1 MSSDYSIEAV
11 KRTNRNKQKQ
21 SMEAMG
27 SANAARSSAQPAAI
41 AVQQSQAARPNDSV
55 QLSDEVKEV
64 SKTGSNNIASLKQG
78 ILHIQNQAN
87 ATSATQQTEGVK
99 PIDNER
105 KGLQAAKPESTRLGM
120 DPGMKSGGVMGT
132 KGIEAG
138 FDSGM
143 NKGAV
148 FSSRRTDKVKKPAGE
163 GLATKKVEEP
173 KVDPTGVKKTT
184 PGETPHQAN
193 QAKPDH
199 KVNELNKSQEVSK
212 TRQLSV

>member
-27 SANAARSSAQPAAI
+27 AANAARSSAQPAAV

-105 KGLQAAKPESTRLGM
+105 KGLQAAKPESTRFGM

-148 FSSRRTDKVKKPAGE
+148 FSSRRTDQVRKPAGE

-173 KVDPTGVKKTT
+173 KVDPTGIKKTT
-184 PGETPHQAN
+184 PGETPQQAEN
-193 QAKPDH
+193 VKPDH
-199 KVNELNKSQEVSK
+199 KVNELDKSREVSK
-212 TRQLSV
+212 TRQLDV

>member
-11 KRTNRNKQKQ
+11 KRTSRNKQKQ

-27 SANAARSSAQPAAI
+27 AANAARSSAQPAAV

-55 QLSDEVKEV
+55 QISDEVKEV

-87 ATSATQQTEGVK
+87 ATSATQQNQGVR
-99 PIDNER
+99 PIDGER
-105 KGLQAAKPESTRLGM
+105 KGLQAARPESRLGM

-143 NKGAV
+143 NNGAV
-148 FSSRRTDKVKKPAGE
+148 FSSRRTDKVRKPAGE

-173 KVDPTGVKKTT
+173 KVDPTGIKKTT
-184 PGETPHQAN
+184 PGETPQQAETV
-193 QAKPDH
+193 KPDH
-199 KVNELNKSQEVSK
+199 KVNDLNKSQEVSK
-212 TRQLSV
+212 TRQLDA